1 MKIISRHNKK
11 DFYDYSGFGH
21 DTSDDIVFVRT
32 PIFEE
37 IDERNKITKY
47 FYNKMP
53 HANNWSD
60 NDYFLTYVVIGIYP
74 YCYIVP
80 AVINNYENFLTQEQI
95 VVPFEVAD
103 TDEEL
108 NKFLKKINKNIQIE
122 KKYKW
127 LSDHGRHLNTN
138 SSWKDEDLFRQIET
152 PVFLFHHYGIYENQH
167 FKSYNHIIKNIIFSD
182 QPTYWLKYIKEDLD
196 KRDVYTDIENYL
208 WSMKQEPIS
217 EPDNE
222 TKIISHGFD
231 LKTSFRKM

>member
-53 HANNWSD
+53 RANNWSD

-127 LSDHGRHLNTN
+127 LSDYGRHLNTN

-152 PVFLFHHYGIYENQH
+152 PVFLFHHYGTYENHH
-167 FKSYNHIIKNIIFSD
+167 FKSYNHIIKNIIFTD

>member
-127 LSDHGRHLNTN
+127 LSDYGRHLNTN

-152 PVFLFHHYGIYENQH
+152 PVFLFHHYGTYENQH